1 MQQRFRPTRSEL
13 RAAMQAIR
21 QRGEPVTLS
30 RMCKQ
35 LRMARRT
42 INRAL
47 DRYQMKRF
55 PPGRPLGTATERSW
69 GVTHG

>member
-1 MQQRFRPTRSEL
+1 MQRLRPTRSQL
-13 RAAMQAIR
+13 RRAMRTIR

-30 RMCKQ
+30 RVCAE

-47 DRYQMKRF
+47 DRYQMPRF
-55 PPGRPLGTATERSW
+55 PPGRPLGTATEKSW
-69 GVTHG
+69 GVSHD